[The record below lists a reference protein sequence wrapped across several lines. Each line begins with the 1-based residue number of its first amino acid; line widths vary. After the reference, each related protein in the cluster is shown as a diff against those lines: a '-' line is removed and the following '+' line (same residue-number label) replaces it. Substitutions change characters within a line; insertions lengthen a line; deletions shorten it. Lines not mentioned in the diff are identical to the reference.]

1 MMAGLSACLA
11 GVKVALSN
19 AAMNSCRAN
28 YLLRIF
34 PGFLLLT
41 LLLSGCHTP
50 PAATASRSSAPGI
63 DVYLIPLDDFSFEY
77 TDFLARSL
85 SKETGLRIKPCLQM
99 GATGLVPFPGTSQ
112 YSAAAIMNMAA
123 PVTANLPYRRADTAY
138 IVLTSRDINMD
149 SRALHFVFTIHNSG
163 MRIAVVSAA
172 RLFLSQAGGVADRE
186 TVNRRI
192 IKMVKRSIG
201 DVYYGYQRST
211 DIHDLMYSPIMS
223 LEDVDKMG
231 NVFLNRK

>member
-1 MMAGLSACLA
+1 MAGLSACLA
-11 GVKVALSN
+11 GGKVALSN
-19 AAMNSCRAN
+19 AAMNSYRAN

-34 PGFLLLT
+34 PGFLLL

-50 PAATASRSSAPGI
+50 PVQTASRPLAPGI
-63 DVYLIPLDDFSFEY
+63 DVYLVPLDDFSFDY
-77 TDFLARSL
+77 TDFLASSL
-85 SKETGLRIKPCLQM
+85 SKEMGLRIKPALQM
-99 GATGLVPFPGTSQ
+99 GTAGLTPFPGTSQ
-112 YSAAAIMNMAA
+112 YSAAAIMKMAV
-123 PVTANLPYRRADTAY
+123 PVTADLPYRRTNTAY

-149 SRALHFVFTIHNSG
+149 SHALHFVFTIHNRG

-192 IKMVKRSIG
+192 TKMVKRSIG
-201 DVYYGYQRST
+201 DVYYGYQRSA

-223 LEDVDKMG
+223 LEDVDTIG
-231 NVFLNRK
+231 NDFLKRK